1 MPLFSSRI
9 VAMGRGLR
17 YRIIILC
24 VALLAGGC
32 GELTPPSER
41 REQAVA
47 TGTYTVRPGD
57 TLYSIAWGY
66 GLDHRDVAA
75 WNNISPPY
83 TIHPGEQLRMSP
95 PQLHRRIVAS
105 TPPEN
110 SQKKFVPSGGNV
122 SKKPVS
128 SGYTPKKLKSKPIP
142 VAPSKKPAGNSSK
155 KSASSVNSLKNK
167 EIDSKYKTQKEVY
180 VKGKPDHPET
190 TMTTKAVGDNEKM
203 RTSSLSAIEKQDL
216 SPTSIEDVMW
226 RWPTAG
232 RVAAKFDP
240 DSGKKGIDIIGL
252 SGQSIFSAAAGDVVY
267 SGSGLLGYGNL
278 VIIKHDDAYLSAYGH
293 NSQLLVKEGDKV
305 AAGQE
310 IAKMGVSPKDG
321 ALLHFEIRREGKP
334 VDPIKY
340 LPKKN

>member
-1 MPLFSSRI
+1 
-9 VAMGRGLR
+9 MGRGLQ

-24 VALLAGGC
+24 VALLVGAC

-41 REQAVA
+41 REQVA
-47 TGTYTVRPGD
+47 STGVYTVRPGD

-66 GLDHRDVAA
+66 GLDHREVAA
-75 WNNISPPY
+75 WNNISPPF

-95 PQLHRRIVAS
+95 PALQRRIVAS

-110 SQKKFVPSGGNV
+110 LQKKLVPSSGNASKNSV
-122 SKKPVS
+122 LPGYTSKKSKHIPVNTSKKP
-128 SGYTPKKLKSKPIP
+128 I
-142 VAPSKKPAGNSSK
+142 GNSSK
-155 KSASSVNSLKNK
+155 KPASSAKSSKNK
-167 EIDSKYKTQKEVY
+167 ELISKNKTQKEVS
-180 VKGKPDHPET
+180 VKGKQDHPDT
-190 TMTTKAVGDNEKM
+190 PITTKDVGDNEKM
-203 RTSSLSAIEKQDL
+203 RTSSLSAIEKQDP

-240 DSGKKGIDIIGL
+240 DSGKKGIDITGL

-334 VDPIKY
+334 VDPTKY